1 MKKKFLQE
9 HLHHETEVSKLN
21 YHSRIT
27 NNLNQI
33 WKSSKADCT
42 FGHLDISAN
51 FLIMIMKRL
60 SKILIQIKLTGMLRL
75 TFQGLLTRICSQSM
89 FQPLEIISNQWINT
103 GSFPLE
109 WKNANVVPFHKKGDK
124 KCLKNYRPV
133 SQLHICGK
141 IFQKLIFDEIFWFF
155 VENKLISL
163 NSRQITPVLTNV
175 FWWQD
180 WNKRCFLDIA
190 KAFYKV

>member
-1 MKKKFLQE
+1 MHKSYQKQQFLKKKFLQE

-60 SKILIQIKLTGMLRL
+60 SKILIQIKLTGMLRSK
-75 TFQGLLTRICSQSM
+75 FQGLLTRICSQSI

-109 WKNANVVPFHKKGDK
+109 
-124 KCLKNYRPV
+124 
-133 SQLHICGK
+133 
-141 IFQKLIFDEIFWFF
+141 
-155 VENKLISL
+155 
-163 NSRQITPVLTNV
+163 
-175 FWWQD
+175 
-180 WNKRCFLDIA
+180 
-190 KAFYKV
+190 